1 MFRPAE
7 AQSRDESPEE
17 SLSPTDQPPKRR
29 GRLRPWLL
37 AVGALVLVVLVL
49 VGVKAG
55 QIVTMIKVGKS
66 MLPPPESVTA
76 VEVKS
81 VDWRPMRSA
90 VGTLVAVRGVT
101 LAAELTGAVRE
112 ISFENGATVKQGQ
125 LLVRLDTSTEQAQLE
140 GALADDELAK
150 QTLERARKLRRD
162 LTNTQADLE
171 AAEARAVQAASNVR
185 NLRAVIAKKVIV
197 APFAGRVGIRQ
208 VELGQV
214 LQLGTAVVSLQT
226 VSPIYVEFQ
235 LPQQALADVKVGQRI
250 SLKVDVFPGSTW
262 DGTITT
268 INPEVDPSSR
278 NVRMRATVENK
289 DGRLTPGMYASVE
302 VYSDKL
308 ESLLIVPAT
317 SVLFAPYGDSV
328 YVLEEAKG
336 EDGKT
341 GLVARQR
348 FVRVGERRGDFVA
361 IVSGVK
367 AGETVVSNGAFK
379 LRNGESVQVKN
390 DTAPAQ
396 LAPVPVDR

>member
-7 AQSRDESPEE
+7 AQSPDEFPEE
-17 SLSPTDQPPKRR
+17 SLSPTEKPPRRR
-29 GRLRPWLL
+29 GRLRPWLI
-37 AVGALVLVVLVL
+37 AIGALLLVVLVL
-49 VGVKAG
+49 VGVKAL
-55 QIVTMIKVGKS
+55 QIVTMIKVGKT

-76 VEVKS
+76 VQVAA

-101 LAAELTGAVRE
+101 ISAELTGAVRE
-112 ISFENGATVKQGQ
+112 IAFENGATVKQGQ

-150 QTLERARKLRRD
+150 QTLERARRLRRE

-171 AAEARAVQAASNVR
+171 AAEARAIQAASNVR
-185 NLRAVIAKKVIV
+185 NLRAIIAKKVIV

-214 LQLGTAVVSLQT
+214 LQLGTPIVSLQT
-226 VSPIYVEFQ
+226 VTPIFAEFQ
-235 LPQQALADVKVGQRI
+235 LPQQALADVKIGQRI
-250 SLKVDVFPGSTW
+250 SLKVDVFPGASW
-262 DGTITT
+262 DGTVST
-268 INPEVDPSSR
+268 INPEVDTSTR

-289 DGRLTPGMYASVE
+289 DGKLLPGMYANVE
-302 VYSDKL
+302 VFSDKV
-308 ESLLIVPAT
+308 EQVLIVPAT

-328 YVLEEAKG
+328 YVLEDKKG
-336 EDGKT
+336 DDGKSQ
-341 GLVARQR
+341 LVARQR
-348 FVRVGERRGDFVA
+348 FVRAGEHRGDFVA
-361 IVSGVK
+361 IVSGLT

-379 LRNGESVQVKN
+379 VRNGQSVQVKT
-390 DTAPAQ
+390 DAAPAQ